1 MVRSRLQKDFLIISL
16 VISLLVLSSF
26 ACNAFA
32 KSTEEPTDSSST
44 SEPIVVNTSASLPT
58 AITEPTLM
66 STQPASVGSETGDLA
81 KATVQIFALIDA
93 GSQWEVI
100 WTGSGSIIS
109 SNGFILTN
117 AHVVDN
123 RYDEYD
129 VLGIAM
135 TDRTDQPPE
144 LMYLAEIVN
153 VDYALDLSIIQI
165 ASDMDGNP
173 VTREFPFIR
182 LGDSDQI
189 EIGEKLRILGFPGIG
204 GDTITFT
211 EGAVSGFTQ
220 ERGIE
225 GRAWIKTDAT
235 IAGGNSGGMAVNV
248 DGALIGVPTRAS
260 SGGDQIVDCR
270 PVADTNR
277 DGYIDEYDTC
287 VPIGG
292 FINGL
297 RPVNLAKPLIEAALN
312 SQEYV
317 AGIQGDEL
325 PIGDYDLS
333 DTYFYNLV
341 FSDGVTE
348 NDQPTQIWKSMSSG
362 AIQICAFWDY
372 EGMADGLIWSAYWF
386 ADGVLEQGSS
396 MLDMTWQGG
405 SMGSYWVCMW
415 NEAGLKDGTYELV
428 LEVQGESMVS
438 DSIFVGGDRSMMDF
452 VLINDTSL
460 EICWVYLS
468 PTTAQ
473 EWGQDRLGSTETIL
487 PGDQRTFE
495 ITTGTYDF
503 LLVECGGEIAYEQ
516 YEIELSQDFEFTL
529 YE

>member
-1 MVRSRLQKDFLIISL
+1 MVRSRLNHAFLKLSL

-26 ACNAFA
+26 ACNALA
-32 KSTEEPTDSSST
+32 DSTEQPTNPPPTDVPVVADTPS
-44 SEPIVVNTSASLPT
+44 PIST
-58 AITEPTLM
+58 AIIPPTEM
-66 STQPASVGSETGDLA
+66 SSPLSVGNDTGDLA
-81 KATVQIFALIDA
+81 RATVQIFALLDT
-93 GSQWEVI
+93 GSQWEAV
-100 WTGSGSIIS
+100 WSGSGSIIS
-109 SNGFILTN
+109 SDGLILTN

-123 RYDEYD
+123 RYNDYD

-144 LMYLAEIVN
+144 LIYLAEIVN
-153 VDYALDLSIIQI
+153 VDYALDLSVIRIS
-165 ASDMDGNP
+165 SDLDGTP
-173 VTREFPFIR
+173 ITPELPFIR
-182 LGDSDQI
+182 IGDSDQI

-220 ERGIE
+220 ERGID

-235 IAGGNSGGMAVNV
+235 IAGGNSGGMAANA

-260 SGGDQIVDCR
+260 SGGEQIVDCR

-297 RPVNLAKPLIEAALN
+297 RPINLAKPLIEAALN

-317 AGIQGDEL
+317 AGIQEDEL
-325 PIGDYDLS
+325 PVGDYDLS

-341 FSDGVTE
+341 FSDNVTE
-348 NDQPTQIWKSMSSG
+348 NDQPTQIWEFMPSG
-362 AIQICAFWDY
+362 ANQICAFWDY
-372 EGMADGLIWSAYWF
+372 EGMTDGLIWSAYWF
-386 ADGVLEQGSS
+386 ADGVLDENSS
-396 MLDMTWQGG
+396 MIDMTWQGG
-405 SMGSYWVCMW
+405 SEGNWWVCMW
-415 NEAGLKDGTYELV
+415 NNAGLQDGTYELI

-438 DSIFVGGDRSMMDF
+438 DSIFVGGDRSMVDF
-452 VLINDTSL
+452 ILINDTSL
-460 EICWVYLS
+460 EICLVYLS

-473 EWGQDRLGSTETIL
+473 EWGQDQLESTEIIL
-487 PGDQRTFE
+487 PGTERTFE
-495 ITTGTYDF
+495 VVTGIYDF
-503 LLVECGGEIAYEQ
+503 LLVECEGEIAYDE
-516 YEIELSQDFEFTL
+516 YGFELSQDFEFTL